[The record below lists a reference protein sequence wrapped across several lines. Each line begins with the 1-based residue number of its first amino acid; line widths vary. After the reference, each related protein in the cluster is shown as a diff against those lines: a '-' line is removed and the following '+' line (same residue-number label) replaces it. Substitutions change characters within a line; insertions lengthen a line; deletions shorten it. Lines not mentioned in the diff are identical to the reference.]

1 MKEITKC
8 QSKNTR
14 KRKSGKSEIMVT
26 CVIKKLHG
34 LQTMSFYYLENATAN
49 LNHKKRQKG

>member
-34 LQTMSFYYLENATAN
+34 LQTMSFYYFENATAN